1 MDNRVII
8 IALLFFTSCGGQ
20 KVITESKTVRDSVVV
35 REVEKEVLVPGYS
48 LETPKINI
56 DSLAKLLASGVKPEI
71 INRTLIKNDPELLAQ
86 VKIVID
92 EYGNLMA
99 TCEKQDEL
107 LKFMM
112 QERDNYR
119 FEVER
124 IVVEQRDNILKEIW
138 KYVRN
143 TLILLGIG
151 IIGIVAFKI
160 LK

>member
-8 IALLFFTSCGGQ
+8 IALLLFTSCGGQ
-20 KVITESKTVRDSVVV
+20 KVITQEKTVRDSVVI
-35 REVEKEVLVPGYS
+35 REVEKEVIVPGYS
-48 LETPKINI
+48 LQTPRINI
-56 DSLAKLLASGVKPEI
+56 DSLAKLLASGVKPET

-99 TCEKQDEL
+99 TCEKQDEV
-107 LKFMM
+107 LKFLLE
-112 QERDNYR
+112 ERDNYR

-124 IVVEQRDNILKEIW
+124 IVVEQRDNILKQIW
-138 KYVRN
+138 KYIRN
-143 TLILLGIG
+143 TLILLAITVIG
-151 IIGIVAFKI
+151 LVAYRL